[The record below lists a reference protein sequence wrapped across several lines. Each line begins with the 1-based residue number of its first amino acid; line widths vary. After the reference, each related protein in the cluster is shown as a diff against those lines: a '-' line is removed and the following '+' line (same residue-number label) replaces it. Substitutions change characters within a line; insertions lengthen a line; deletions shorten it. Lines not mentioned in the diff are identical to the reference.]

1 MKLFSQ
7 SSPLRPYVRG
17 AFCFLLGI
25 LSALC
30 FVIGQ
35 AGYAGMSEL
44 PASATSYLWSALAV
58 CFGLLN
64 HHVFV
69 KKAVRLHWLT
79 ALFALVF
86 GVVNT
91 LGGMLFAHDQWDMLA
106 SPMQL
111 AMALL
116 KSVGQAAP
124 MAAAMSWV
132 DHTLRCGVLKKR
144 TWADDVRECRHDV
157 LCVMLVLIVCWSPYL
172 LAFYPGTVCWDLGE
186 MVAQF
191 FGQTEMDTWHPV
203 FTTWVMGSCVWIG
216 RLFGSDN
223 LGAALFTALQ
233 TLALSYA
240 LSRAVHALK
249 EMGVNRLV
257 RWIAVAFFAVTPI
270 WAGYAQFISKDTL
283 YTACMLLF
291 VLNVLRVAFTPHP
304 TACGGHLPLKG
315 KAKKEA
321 GGHLPNE
328 RKAEEADRQ
337 RLPLE
342 GKLSPKV
349 TDEVKTSVELFIWGL
364 LACLLRSNGLYVV
377 LPTAIVLCI
386 IARPKKFLI
395 PALAGAVACALLFS
409 NVLLPALG
417 IRDETASGIYS
428 VCFQQSARVLRDHA
442 ESVTPEEYAEI
453 DAVLDAAN
461 LPELYE
467 PWISDP
473 VKYTFRQYGQGA
485 EAEKA
490 ALARYRGTWLAMFS
504 KYPLDYLES
513 FFAGNIGYY
522 TFTPKIEGET
532 YNNQAGNRLVFETYE
547 LGDSRGPDPRFL
559 DTTQI
564 AALEPMR
571 QLLALFA
578 RGWRHIPL
586 LSLLYAC
593 ASYTWLLVAA
603 AVSVCRQ
610 KRWGILVAFLPAL
623 LSLGVCMLSP
633 VNDYFRYFL
642 PIVAMT
648 LPLIGAASAKEE
660 NQ

>member
-1 MKLFSQ
+1 MKLLNRFR
-7 SSPLRPYVRG
+7 PLRPYVRG

-25 LSALC
+25 LSAMC
-30 FVIGQ
+30 FVVGQ
-35 AGYAGMSEL
+35 EGYAGISEL
-44 PASATSYLWSALAV
+44 PASATSYLWTALAV

-69 KKAVRLHWLT
+69 KKAIRLHWLT

-91 LGGMLFAHDQWDMLA
+91 LGGMLFAYDQWDMLA

-111 AMALL
+111 AMAMM
-116 KSVGQAAP
+116 KSVGQAIP

-132 DHTLRCGVLKKR
+132 DHLLRSGVLAGKR
-144 TWADDVRECRHDV
+144 EKDRHDV
-157 LCVMLVLIVCWSPYL
+157 LFVMLILIVCWSPYL

-249 EMGVNRLV
+249 EMGINRVV
-257 RWIAVAFFAVTPI
+257 RWIAVGFFAAAPI

-291 VLNVLRVAFTPHP
+291 VLAALRVAVSPHP

-315 KAKKEA
+315 KAKQSA
-321 GGHLPNE
+321 
-328 RKAEEADRQ
+328 RQ

-349 TDEVKTSVELFIWGL
+349 TDEVKTSLELFVWGL

-377 LPTAIVLCI
+377 LPTAIVLCL
-386 IARPKKFLI
+386 IARPKKFVV

-409 NVLLPALG
+409 NVLIPALG

-442 ESVTPEEYAEI
+442 DTVTPGEYAGI
-453 DAVLDAAN
+453 DAVLDAEN

-490 ALARYRGTWLAMFS
+490 ALARYRETWLSMLK

-532 YNNQAGNRLVFETYE
+532 FNNQAGNRLVFETYE
-547 LGDSRGPDPRFL
+547 LGDSRGYDPRFL

-564 AALEPMR
+564 AALEPVR
-571 QLLALFA
+571 TLLAMFA
-578 RGWRHIPL
+578 RGWRHIPVIGML
-586 LSLLYAC
+586 YVCATYAWTLVGAAISL
-593 ASYTWLLVAA
+593 
-603 AVSVCRQ
+603 CRQ
-610 KRWGILVAFLPAL
+610 KRWRILAAFLPAL

-648 LPLIGAASAKEE
+648 IPLLGAASAKEE
-660 NQ
+660 EK

>member
-1 MKLFSQ
+1 MKLLNHN
-7 SSPLRPYVRG
+7 SPLRPFVRG

-25 LSALC
+25 LSAMC

-35 AGYAGMSEL
+35 DGYIGMSEL

-69 KKAVRLHWLT
+69 KKTIRLHWLT
-79 ALFALVF
+79 ALFALIF
-86 GVVNT
+86 GAVNA
-91 LGGMLFAHDQWDMLA
+91 LGGMLFAYDQWDMLA
-106 SPMQL
+106 SPVQL
-111 AMALL
+111 AMVMA
-116 KSVGQAAP
+116 KSLGQAVP
-124 MAAAMSWV
+124 MAAALSWV
-132 DHTLRCGVLKKR
+132 DHLLRSGALAGKR
-144 TWADDVRECRHDV
+144 EKGRHDV

-172 LAFYPGTVCWDLGE
+172 IAFYPGTVCWDLGE

-240 LSRAVHALK
+240 LARAVHYLK
-249 EMGVNRLV
+249 EIGIRREM
-257 RWIAVAFFAVTPI
+257 RWIAVAFFALAPI
-270 WAGYAQFISKDTL
+270 WGGYAQFISKDTL

-291 VLNVLRVAFTPHP
+291 VLAVLRAAGNHLFRPFGPPSPQGEGAELNPPSSNAEPVR
-304 TACGGHLPLKG
+304 ACLTNAV
-315 KAKKEA
+315 KAS
-321 GGHLPNE
+321 L
-328 RKAEEADRQ
+328 
-337 RLPLE
+337 
-342 GKLSPKV
+342 
-349 TDEVKTSVELFIWGL
+349 ELFVWGL

-386 IARPKKFLI
+386 IAKPKKFLI
-395 PALAGAVACALLFS
+395 PALSAAVTCALLFS
-409 NVLLPALG
+409 NVLIPALG
-417 IRDETASGIYS
+417 IRDETSSGIYS

-442 ESVTPEEYAEI
+442 DTVTPEEYAEI
-453 DAVLDAAN
+453 DAVLDAER

-485 EAEKA
+485 EAEKE
-490 ALARYRGTWLAMFS
+490 ALARYRETWLKMLP

-522 TFTPKIEGET
+522 TFTPKLEGET
-532 YNNQAGNRLVFETYE
+532 FNNQAGNRLVFETYE
-547 LGDSRGPDPRFL
+547 LGDSRGYDPRFL

-564 AALEPMR
+564 AALEPVR
-571 QLLALFA
+571 TLLALFA

-586 LSLLYAC
+586 IGLLYVC
-593 ASYTWLLVAA
+593 ATYTWTLVGAA
-603 AVSVCRQ
+603 ISVCRQ
-610 KRWGILVAFLPAL
+610 KRWRLLAAFLPAL

-648 LPLIGAASAKEE
+648 IPLIGAASAKEE
-660 NQ
+660 KQ

>member
-7 SSPLRPYVRG
+7 SSPLRTYVRG

-35 AGYAGMSEL
+35 TGYTGMSEL

-64 HHVFV
+64 YHVFV

-79 ALFALVF
+79 ALFAVVF

-91 LGGMLFAHDQWDMLA
+91 LGGMLFAYDQWDMLA
-106 SPMQL
+106 SPVQL
-111 AMALL
+111 AMALV
-116 KSVGQAAP
+116 KSMGQAVP

-132 DHTLRCGVLKKR
+132 DHSLRSGVLKKR
-144 TWADDVRECRHDV
+144 TWAEDVRECKHDV
-157 LCVMLVLIVCWSPYL
+157 LCVMLTLIVCWSPYL

-257 RWIAVAFFAVTPI
+257 RWGAVVFFAVTPI

-291 VLNVLRVAFTPHP
+291 VLAALRVAVSPHP
-304 TACGGHLPLKG
+304 TRFAGHLPLKG
-315 KAKKEA
+315 KAKQSA
-321 GGHLPNE
+321 
-328 RKAEEADRQ
+328 RQ

-349 TDEVKTSVELFIWGL
+349 TDEVKTSLELFVWGL

-377 LPTAIVLCI
+377 LPTAIVLCVF
-386 IARPKKFLI
+386 ARPKKCII
-395 PALAGAVACALLFS
+395 PALAGAVAGALAFS
-409 NVLLPALG
+409 NVLIPALG

-453 DAVLDAAN
+453 DVVLDAAR

-473 VKYTFRQYGQGA
+473 VKFTFRQYGQGA

-490 ALARYRGTWLAMFS
+490 ALARYRETWIQMLA

-532 YNNQAGNRLVFETYE
+532 YNDQAGNRLVFETYE

-564 AALEPMR
+564 AAMEPVRRM
-571 QLLALFA
+571 LALFA

-593 ASYTWLLVAA
+593 ASYTWLLVGAA
-603 AVSVCRQ
+603 ISLCRQ
-610 KRWGILVAFLPAL
+610 KQWKRLIAFLPAL

-648 LPLIGAASAKEE
+648 IPLIGAASAGEE
-660 NQ
+660 KP